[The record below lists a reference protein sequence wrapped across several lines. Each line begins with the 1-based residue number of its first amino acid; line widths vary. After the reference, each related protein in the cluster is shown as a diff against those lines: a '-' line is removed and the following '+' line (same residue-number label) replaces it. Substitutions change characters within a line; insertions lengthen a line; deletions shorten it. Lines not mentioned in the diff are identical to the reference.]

1 MSDPAEYEE
10 ERRLCYVGFTRAKK
24 KLFVSNAKRR
34 RIYGSTFNYPP
45 SQFLLA
51 VPSDVLETE
60 RSPEND
66 RYAPA
71 SSASSSSSYPSYGI
85 RTQPAMPA
93 AKSQGQYSV
102 GAKVI
107 HPTFGTGVVLNRA
120 GDEDDLKLEIFFKQP
135 HGKKKIAVN
144 HAKLI
149 PL

>member
-1 MSDPAEYEE
+1 
-10 ERRLCYVGFTRAKK
+10 
-24 KLFVSNAKRR
+24 
-34 RIYGSTFNYPP
+34 
-45 SQFLLA
+45 
-51 VPSDVLETE
+51 
-60 RSPEND
+60 
-66 RYAPA
+66 
-71 SSASSSSSYPSYGI
+71 
-85 RTQPAMPA
+85 MPA